1 MNGIGVIIWGGDDMN
16 RYSFND
22 VKEFNPN
29 RFADSPLGRQY
40 SFNEYVEV
48 KFEIIQNKLDGC
60 AREEKVEKELQ
71 EKYPPENGYTVMREV
86 YLRDENGSI
95 AKDSITGAAR
105 RIDFV
110 VIKDGKV
117 VEMVEVTSKTA
128 SKDAQMAKES
138 RIRNEGGNYIK
149 DYNDNLIRIPANVNT
164 RIDRRD

>member
-1 MNGIGVIIWGGDDMN
+1 MNGIGVIIGDGDDMN

-40 SFNEYVEV
+40 PFNEYVEV

-71 EKYPPENGYTVMREV
+71 EKYPPEKGYTVMREV

-95 AKDSITGAAR
+95 AKDSITAAAR

-110 VIKDGKV
+110 VIKDDKV